1 MKEQNAR
8 HAKPKTPKKWWKRAL
23 FWTGISLAS
32 LLGVVICCFLV
43 VFYTPFFPQ
52 TRDKYILMTYHTS
65 NPWLATA
72 FFSDETISR
81 VLEENKVIAPEGET
95 NPDLIRPGG
104 TSSLPQATEPSG
116 TQPSVTE
123 PAPTTQPTFP
133 VSTLFDTEVIY
144 EEDGVNITK
153 INGENYVARLIRVSD
168 PSRVFLGV
176 TSKLMKYGEKLPTI
190 CKNNNALAGINAG
203 GFDDPGGN
211 GNGGTPSKLLV
222 KDYQILFCDGAEKHP
237 VIGFNEDN
245 VLVLGE
251 FTDQEIIDKRIR
263 DAVSFGPFVILNR
276 EKAKVKGMAG
286 GYDPRTAIGQTA
298 DGTVLLLVI
307 DGRQPGIE
315 GGNMKTVMDIMWE
328 YGAVNAANLDGGS
341 SATMVLNNEIINKPC
356 SLYGPRYLPDGW
368 LVKRAE

>member
-1 MKEQNAR
+1 M
-8 HAKPKTPKKWWKRAL
+8 
-23 FWTGISLAS
+23 
-32 LLGVVICCFLV
+32 
-43 VFYTPFFPQ
+43 
-52 TRDKYILMTYHTS
+52 
-65 NPWLATA
+65 
-72 FFSDETISR
+72 
-81 VLEENKVIAPEGET
+81 
-95 NPDLIRPGG
+95 
-104 TSSLPQATEPSG
+104 
-116 TQPSVTE
+116 
-123 PAPTTQPTFP
+123 
-133 VSTLFDTEVIY
+133 
-144 EEDGVNITK
+144 
-153 INGENYVARLIRVSD
+153 
-168 PSRVFLGV
+168 
-176 TSKLMKYGEKLPTI
+176 
-190 CKNNNALAGINAG
+190 
-203 GFDDPGGN
+203 
-211 GNGGTPSKLLV
+211 
-222 KDYQILFCDGAEKHP
+222 
-237 VIGFNEDN
+237 
-245 VLVLGE
+245 LVLGE